1 MSLPLDV
8 VSNVTRAASA
18 MGIPPDFVQV
28 MLRDPEQLQKFQH
41 MLEQSALMM
50 GNRARTDS
58 NTDTLKAMMKQLVD
72 TSKRY
77 KEDSEKERVLP
88 PATAPPLRMEV
99 VIAEQQQQ
107 RNRMQETSKP
117 KDEGILT
124 LEFSQT
130 FLGLPQEFSSRPVSG
145 LKPSV

>member
-1 MSLPLDV
+1 
-8 VSNVTRAASA
+8 
-18 MGIPPDFVQV
+18 MGIPPDVVQV
-28 MLRDPEQLQKFQH
+28 MLRDPEQLQKIQH
-41 MLEQSALMM
+41 MVEQSALMM

-58 NTDTLKAMMKQLVD
+58 NTDTLKAMMKQFVD